1 MPRTAY
7 AKSTDTRA
15 QLIAAALEEASERGL
30 RAASVAGI
38 AARANAAVGSLGY
51 HFGSRNALLREAIE
65 QLVSDLYAR
74 QAVADAQAGP
84 GFFERHRAE
93 LLAYVQY
100 VRVNPSHIRL
110 TDEIKYVEPELYR
123 SGVDRWVELLRM
135 RLRDGI
141 AEGVLRPMDDEELT
155 AVAHFLL
162 GGRHF
167 LEELVDQVG
176 RDEVVVDAY
185 LDLIRRGLGA

>member
-135 RLRDGI
+135 RLGRSRWSRSEADPRLRCPASDPSSRRQPRDRHRLLLR
-141 AEGVLRPMDDEELT
+141 VLRRRRQQHAQPP
-155 AVAHFLL
+155 
-162 GGRHF
+162 GR
-167 LEELVDQVG
+167 L
-176 RDEVVVDAY
+176 
-185 LDLIRRGLGA
+185 